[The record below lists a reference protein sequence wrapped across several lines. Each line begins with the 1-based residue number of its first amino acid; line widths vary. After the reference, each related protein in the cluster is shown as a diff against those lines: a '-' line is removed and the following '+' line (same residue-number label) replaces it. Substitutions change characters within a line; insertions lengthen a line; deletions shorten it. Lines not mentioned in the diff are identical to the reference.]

1 MGFSEA
7 GRLLA
12 ALLLVCSVVGA
23 VPAGGG
29 AGGEGTVRAEAT
41 VPAGSPALERGWPGD
56 PSPVLPDCVT
66 SGRSPRTSVSVFSP
80 VNWARCH

>member
-29 AGGEGTVRAEAT
+29 AGGGGHRAGRSHSPRRVTGSGARLAWRP
-41 VPAGSPALERGWPGD
+41 VPGSP
-56 PSPVLPDCVT
+56 
-66 SGRSPRTSVSVFSP
+66 
-80 VNWARCH
+80 

>member
-23 VPAGGG
+23 VPAGG
-29 AGGEGTVRAEAT
+29 AGGGAVRAEAT
-41 VPAGSPALERGWPGD
+41 GHAGPPAVRSEAGLETP
-56 PSPVLPDCVT
+56 PQ
-66 SGRSPRTSVSVFSP
+66 FSLT
-80 VNWARCH
+80 V

>member
-12 ALLLVCSVVGA
+12 ALLLVCSVAGA

-29 AGGEGTVRAEAT
+29 AGEGTVRAEAT
-41 VPAGSPALERGWPGD
+41 VPAGSPALWSEAGLETP
-56 PSPVLPDCVT
+56 PQ
-66 SGRSPRTSVSVFSP
+66 FSLT
-80 VNWARCH
+80 V

>member
-29 AGGEGTVRAEAT
+29 AGGRAPCGQKPQSPQGHRLWSEAGLETRPRFSLTV
-41 VPAGSPALERGWPGD
+41 
-56 PSPVLPDCVT
+56 
-66 SGRSPRTSVSVFSP
+66 
-80 VNWARCH
+80 